1 MSIRVPSYNITLPE
15 NIDDIKARN
24 LSNSQI
30 NAIRRWYGMTSP
42 WVTETFQAG
51 DEENPKSIPLPEWA
65 EKIEGYRA
73 EASLFRK
80 DGYEMVVLMYVPKKS
95 TMDTGFAKIVIL
107 NRDRLPAKFMPGIWN
122 AMTSRSSGGKYTID
136 SDGRIKGMF
145 GIPDREEIE
154 DCIFSMT
161 NYIGVFSMFP
171 NETEVDVA
179 LNLSD
184 AVSDVHR
191 MMYEEGSIQEDISQM
206 RQRIQE
212 LQERIAQ
219 RDKELNDLYEK
230 AADAMNLLEKHG
242 YPVDVNKENLGI
254 EREECGRHST
264 DMYINFDGLIPVE
277 FSKMKSA
284 QMKSAHVMRKC
295 DGGCSVQLS
304 DGSSPKLGDVVVDAN
319 NGLRAIYAQN
329 GEWNLLFN

>member
-1 MSIRVPSYNITLPE
+1 MSIRVPSYHITLPE
-15 NIDDIKARN
+15 NDR
-24 LSNSQI
+24 LSDSQI
-30 NAIRRWYGMTSP
+30 NAIRRWYGMSAP
-42 WVTETFQAG
+42 WVAETFRED
-51 DEENPKSIPLPEWA
+51 DEEKNPKSIPLPDWA

-80 DGYEMVVLMYVPKKS
+80 DGYEMVVLMYLPKKS
-95 TMDTGFAKIVIL
+95 TMDKGFAKIVIL

-136 SDGRIKGMF
+136 SDGRVRGMF

-154 DCIFSMT
+154 DCIYSMM

-171 NETEVDVA
+171 KETEVDVA

-191 MMYEEGSIQEDISQM
+191 MMYEEGSIQEDISSM
-206 RQRIQE
+206 RRHIQE
-212 LQERIAQ
+212 LQDRIAQ
-219 RDKELNDLYEK
+219 RDKELNDIYEK

-242 YPVDVNKENLGI
+242 YPVDTTKDNLGI
-254 EREECGRHST
+254 EKEECGRYNG
-264 DMYINFDGLIPVE
+264 MYTSYNPGDDTSYDGLIPVE
-277 FSKMKSA
+277 LSK
-284 QMKSAHVMRKC
+284 MKSAHVMRKC

>member
-1 MSIRVPSYNITLPE
+1 MSIRFPASSITLPE
-15 NIDDIKARN
+15 CGI
-24 LSNSQI
+24 LSDSQI
-30 NAIRRWYGMTSP
+30 NAIRRWYGMSAP
-42 WVTETFQAG
+42 WVAETFRE
-51 DEENPKSIPLPEWA
+51 DDDVNPKSIPLPEWA
-65 EKIEGYRA
+65 EKIEGYGA

-95 TMDTGFAKIVIL
+95 TMDKGFAKIVIL

-136 SDGRIKGMF
+136 SDGRVRGMF

-154 DCIFSMT
+154 DCIYSMM

-171 NETEVDVA
+171 KETEVDVA

-184 AVSDVHR
+184 AVSDVRR
-191 MMYEEGSIQEDISQM
+191 MMYEEGSIQEDISSM
-206 RQRIQE
+206 RRHIQE
-212 LQERIAQ
+212 LQ
-219 RDKELNDLYEK
+219 D
-230 AADAMNLLEKHG
+230 G
-242 YPVDVNKENLGI
+242 YPVDTTKDNLGI
-254 EREECGRHST
+254 EKEECGRYNG
-264 DMYINFDGLIPVE
+264 MYTSYNPGDDTSYDGLIPVE
-277 FSKMKSA
+277 LSK
-284 QMKSAHVMRKC
+284 MKSAHVMRKC

>member
-1 MSIRVPSYNITLPE
+1 MSIRVPVYNIALPE
-15 NIDDIKARN
+15 NDR
-24 LSNSQI
+24 LSDSQI
-30 NAIRRWYGMTSP
+30 SALRRWYGMSAP
-42 WVTETFQAG
+42 WIAETFQAG
-51 DEENPKSIPLPEWA
+51 EENNPKSIPLPDWA

-95 TMDTGFAKIVIL
+95 TMDKGFAKIVIL

-136 SDGRIKGMF
+136 SDGRVRGMF

-154 DCIFSMT
+154 DCIFCMM

-171 NETEVDVA
+171 KETEVDVA
-179 LNLSD
+179 FNLSD

-191 MMYEEGSIQEDISQM
+191 MMYEEGSIQEDISSM
-206 RQRIQE
+206 RRHIQE

-219 RDKELNDLYEK
+219 RDKELNDIYEK

-242 YPVDVNKENLGI
+242 YPVDMTKDNLGI
-254 EREECGRHST
+254 EKEECGRYNG
-264 DMYINFDGLIPVE
+264 MYTNYDGLIPVE
-277 FSKMKSA
+277 LSK
-284 QMKSAHVMRKC
+284 MKSAHVMRNC

-319 NGLRAIYAQN
+319 NGQRPIYAQN